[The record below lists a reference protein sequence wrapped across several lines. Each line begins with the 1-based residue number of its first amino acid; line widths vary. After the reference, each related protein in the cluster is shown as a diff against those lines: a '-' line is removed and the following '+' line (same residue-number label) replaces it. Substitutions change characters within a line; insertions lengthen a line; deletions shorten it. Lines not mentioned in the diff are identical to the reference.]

1 MNTQIAALIKTA
13 AADFTDCAGG
23 NAEFE
28 AELLLAH
35 ALEYNRLDLLTR
47 PEKPTKA
54 ECASFRDMVVRRAN
68 NEPVAYITGL
78 QPFWDHDFLVSPQTL
93 IPRQDTETLVE
104 VALKRMPERG
114 NILDLGTGTGC
125 ILLSLLAE
133 RPASTGVGLDVSSA
147 ALAIAQQN
155 ALNMGLEKRCS
166 FVESDWFAA
175 VQDKKDHFAAI
186 VANPPYIPSIDV
198 GELMAD
204 VRNFEPRQSLD
215 GGRDGLSCYRTI
227 INDAPDFLEE
237 GGLLAVEVGI
247 LQSNDVA
254 AMFEAAGLKA
264 IEITRDLPGVER
276 VVSGKK

>member
-1 MNTQIAALIKTA
+1 MNTEIAALTKTA
-13 AADFTDCAGG
+13 AADFAGCAGG
-23 NAEFE
+23 NARLE

-35 ALEYNRLDLLTR
+35 ALGCNRLELLAHRET
-47 PEKPTKA
+47 PTAA
-54 ECASFRDMVVRRAN
+54 ELERFQSMAARRAQC
-68 NEPVAYITGL
+68 EPVAYIIGY

-104 VALKRMPERG
+104 VALRRMPDPG

-133 RPASTGVGLDVSSA
+133 RPATTGVGLDVSIE
-147 ALAIAQQN
+147 ALSLARKN
-155 ALNMGLEKRCS
+155 ALTMGLEKRCS

-175 VQDKKDHFAAI
+175 VKDKKDHFAAI

-204 VRNFEPRQSLD
+204 VRNFEPKLSLD

-227 INDAPDFLEE
+227 INAAPDFLEE
-237 GGLLAVEVGI
+237 NGLLAVEVGI

-254 AMFEAAGLKA
+254 AMCEAAGLKE